1 MIHEEDIR
9 KIEPIQAPTQ
19 KIMTDEER
27 KLAKEQLQKSR
38 DKMFKKIL

>member
-9 KIEPIQAPTQ
+9 KIGPIQAPIQ
-19 KIMTDEER
+19 KIMNEEER
-27 KLAKEQLQKSR
+27 KLAKEQLQRSR